1 MLILPSD
8 SEPFRQVIYNN
19 YILKRGGGNMNY
31 WHGLIIKHFQTEP
44 NSLRKCEELPWHLKI
59 CRKWHALRDA
69 LVDLDSFD
77 LMSKT
82 DLKSELIEYWA
93 LLTEG
98 PLPLPLPEIT
108 HDGHA
113 ESGALFLFSFLF
125 LFYSCCFIRAVLL
138 FTSKLGKITITFF
151 QFLSSYRPSSIWQ
164 GV

>member
-1 MLILPSD
+1 LPSD

-98 PLPLPLPEIT
+98 PLPLPEVT
-108 HDGHA
+108 HDGHT
-113 ESGALFLFSFLF
+113 ESGTFFLFAYPF
-125 LFYSCCFIRAVLL
+125 CAVLSL
-138 FTSKLGKITITFF
+138 CSVFCEKL
-151 QFLSSYRPSSIWQ
+151 SISRN
-164 GV
+164 